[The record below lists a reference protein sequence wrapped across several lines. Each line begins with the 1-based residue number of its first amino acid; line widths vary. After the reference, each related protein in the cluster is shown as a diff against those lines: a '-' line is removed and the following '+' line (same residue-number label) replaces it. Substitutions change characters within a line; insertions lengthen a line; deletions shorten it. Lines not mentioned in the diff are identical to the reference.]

1 MEFSRGEYWGGLPL
15 PSPGDLPGP
24 GIKSVSPA
32 LQAVSLLIEPPEKS
46 SYYTPFLLKEKQTFA
61 SGLKSQGKVS
71 DWLSLNQVSF
81 DGGGK

>member
-32 LQAVSLLIEPPEKS
+32 LQAVSLPIEPPEKS
-46 SYYTPFLLKEKQTFA
+46 SYYTQFLLKEKQTFA
-61 SGLKSQGKVS
+61 SGLNSQGKVS